1 MISKQ
6 EAADLIFA
14 DVLGCLDR
22 ADQSK
27 LNEFIDSNGVLP
39 PSMGEFQNIAA
50 MLPIILNAEKP
61 DPQLKDKVARK
72 LYRIKDEIR
81 AKNSRTNFSG
91 TADSFYKNSRE
102 NKKSSNLGEKLVES
116 TEPEKF
122 MVDDKNPEIPENENI
137 VSELPENENIVSE
150 IEEEISEQ
158 KVEEKKDEIK
168 QEDFEPV
175 TPTRN
180 TFESFKSTREKVI
193 EGHFKDEPEEKQD
206 ELPKEVKPEPK
217 VPTREKIKTYD
228 RVVTK
233 DRKPYKTATTESPY
247 YRKTSTKDRGKSF
260 ERAYKKRYSTTEYPG
275 KKSGLN
281 LWMVISLFVILVLV
295 IAALYLN
302 FASDIKNLKY
312 TNDNLRQQVN
322 DLSVKFSNTQEI
334 QSLLESADVK
344 IINLQGTGINP
355 GGKGKIIISSTQG
368 KGYLQL
374 SDMPALGQNTSYQL
388 WMQLPGGGYFSLGV
402 FNPAGRVQYFPFK
415 IPQSG
420 QQNITEFLLTQES
433 STGASNPGNK
443 VFLTGS
449 LQ

>member
-6 EAADLIFA
+6 EAGELIFA
-14 DVLGCLDR
+14 GVLGCLDR
-22 ADQSK
+22 VDQSK
-27 LNEFIDSNGVLP
+27 LNEFINSGGALP
-39 PSMGEFQNIAA
+39 PSVGEFQNIAA

-91 TADSFYKNSRE
+91 IADSFYKNSRE
-102 NKKSSNLGEKLVES
+102 NKKSPTLDEKLIES
-116 TEPEKF
+116 AEPEKF
-122 MVDDKNPEIPENENI
+122 IIEEKSPEIPEKENI
-137 VSELPENENIVSE
+137 VPE
-150 IEEEISEQ
+150 IEKEVSEQ

-168 QEDFEPV
+168 PEDFEPV

-193 EGHFKDEPEEKQD
+193 EGNFKEEPEENQD
-206 ELPKEVKPEPK
+206 ELPKEVKPEPR

-233 DRKPYKTATTESPY
+233 DRSPYKTATTESPY

-260 ERAYKKRYSTTEYPG
+260 ERAYKKRYPTTEYPG
-275 KKSGLN
+275 KKSGMN
-281 LWMVISLFVILVLV
+281 LWMVISLFVILLLI

-302 FASDIKNLKY
+302 FASDIKDLNY

-355 GGKGKIIISSTQG
+355 GGKGKLILSRVQG

-374 SDMPALGQNTSYQL
+374 SDMPALGQNTTYQL
-388 WMQLPGGGYFSLGV
+388 WMQLPSGGYFSLGV
-402 FNPAGRVQYFPFK
+402 FNPTGRVQYFPFK

-433 STGASNPGNK
+433 SSGASNPGNK

-449 LQ
+449 FQ